1 MSHQPQSADPSGDIP
16 GSAAFTVE
24 DFARA
29 CGMAPTWVEERV
41 ADGILQVDLDSGQW
55 RFDSITLVRA
65 RRIAHLEI
73 TFDADPQLA
82 ALTADLIDEVA
93 RLRSRLMLRGRSE

>member
-1 MSHQPQSADPSGDIP
+1 MSHQPHSAGQSGEILGA
-16 GSAAFTVE
+16 AAFTVE

-29 CGMAPTWVEERV
+29 CGMATTWVEERV
-41 ADGILQVDLDSGQW
+41 EDGILQVDLDSGQW

-93 RLRSRLMLRGRSE
+93 RLRSRLTLES